1 MWLMLQQDESDDYVI
16 ATGKTHKVSD
26 FVEMSLR
33 AAGLSG
39 EISEY
44 VDFDQEMI
52 RPSEVDLLVGDP
64 TKARTKLGW
73 EAKVELQNLVDIMVK
88 NDLSVEANGSH

>member
-1 MWLMLQQDESDDYVI
+1 MWLMLQQDEPDDYVI

-44 VDFDQEMI
+44 VDFDQGMI
-52 RPSEVDLLVGDP
+52 RPSEVELLVGDP

-73 EAKVELQNLVDIMVK
+73 EAKVDLQKLVDIMVK
-88 NDLSVEANGSH
+88 NDLKVEEKSAH